1 MEYIQLRNA
10 DLTVSRFCMGG
21 CPMGGYGWGDT
32 KEEDFIDAIHTA
44 LDLGVNF
51 FDTADTYGLGQSEKT
66 LSKGL
71 NGNRH
76 DVVIQT
82 KFGVRAQKGQNTVID
97 NTPVYIQKALEDS
110 LRRLNTDYIDIYV
123 VHYWDQKT
131 PPAVIVEELEKQK
144 QAGKIRYYGLSNA
157 RPEVLALCKPF
168 QGQFVT
174 SQHEFSLCC
183 RKWEAE
189 IRQTVDAMDVTPLTW
204 GSLGQGM
211 LSGKYDENSKFS
223 ENDRRRREVY
233 TNFHGEKLKHN
244 LRIVEELRKVAAS
257 HDKSCS
263 ATAVRFILD
272 LFPNGI
278 PIVGIK
284 NAKQLRDIATAQDWH
299 LTWQEMTR
307 LNRVSHADKNVTPT
321 EMPWLKEF

>member
-1 MEYIQLRNA
+1 MEYIKLRNS

-21 CPMGGYGWGDT
+21 CPMGGYGWGEVH
-32 KEEDFIDAIHTA
+32 EEDLLDAVHTA
-44 LDLGVNF
+44 LDLGINF

-66 LSKGL
+66 LTKGL
-71 NGNRH
+71 GANRQK
-76 DVVIQT
+76 VVIQT
-82 KFGVRAQKGQNTVID
+82 KFGVRAQKGKSTFID
-97 NTPVYIQKALEDS
+97 NTPSYIQTALEAS

-131 PPAVIVEELEKQK
+131 HPAEIIEELDKQK

-157 RPEVLALCKPF
+157 RNEVLTLCKPYL
-168 QGQFVT
+168 GKFVT

-183 RKWEAE
+183 RKWEAD
-189 IRQTVDAMDVTPLTW
+189 IRNTVDSLDVTPLTW

-211 LSGKYDENSKFS
+211 LSGKYDENSRFG
-223 ENDRRRREVY
+223 ENDRRRRDVY
-233 TNFHGEKLKHN
+233 INFHGDKLKHN
-244 LRIVEELRKVAAS
+244 LRIVEELRAVAAD

-284 NAKQLRDIATAQDWH
+284 NAKQLRDIASAQDWH
-299 LTWQEMTR
+299 LTLKEMTR
-307 LNRVSHADKNVTPT
+307 LNRISHADGNVTPK